1 MRERVLLADDHV
13 VVREGLASLLSA
25 EGFEIV
31 GTAPDGRVAA
41 RLAGELKPDFAVLDL
56 AMPVMNGLDAARA
69 VIRSTP
75 ETKVIILTMHTEG
88 PYVIE
93 ALRAGV
99 RGYVLK
105 TQATAH
111 LVEAIRE
118 VGRGSTYL
126 SPGISKSVVQA
137 CLSKSEAPLDPLT
150 TRERQVLLLISE
162 GKSAKE
168 VASAL
173 DISVRTAEAHRA
185 NIMEKLDIHDTAG
198 LVRYAIR
205 RGFVVP

>member
-1 MRERVLLADDHV
+1 MRERILLADDHE
-13 VVREGLASLLSA
+13 VVREGLASLLNA

-31 GTAPDGRVAA
+31 GTAPDGRAA
-41 RLAGELKPDFAVLDL
+41 VRLATELKPDFAVLDL
-56 AMPVMNGLDAARA
+56 GMPQMNGLDAARA
-69 VIRSTP
+69 MSRSTP
-75 ETKVIILTMHTEG
+75 QTQVIILTMHSEG

-111 LVEAIRE
+111 LVEAIRQ
-118 VGRGSTYL
+118 VGEGAVYL
-126 SPGISKSVVQA
+126 SPGISKVVVEA
-137 CLSKSEAPLDPLT
+137 WLSKSDPPEDPLT
-150 TRERQVLLLISE
+150 TREREVLRLITE

-168 VASAL
+168 VAAAL

-185 NIMEKLDIHDTAG
+185 NIMEKLDIHETAG

-205 RGFVVP
+205 RGLAVP